1 MQNRLGFLYIFEYLL
16 TSYGS
21 SHEKNQKN
29 VQKVFI
35 DPFCRVVYPE
45 FFVYGIVASDPD
57 PDLTF
62 LTKKYELFLQT
73 FLQNGSLRL

>member
-1 MQNRLGFLYIFEYLL
+1 LYIFEYLL

-21 SHEKNQKN
+21 SHEKKS
-29 VQKVFI
+29 KKCAKDILKGVFI

-45 FFVYGIVASDPD
+45 LFVSGIIASDPD